1 MTITIFKNL
10 ERARFLKV
18 FKVLYCIKRN
28 MKLRYELV
36 SNGIYDVYVISD
48 DEYIG
53 PSIARGH
60 EWDGFMRRD
69 VRMLHKPGTDII
81 DIGANIGY
89 NTLLFSDYG
98 PVISFEP
105 LYYELVELNVKNN
118 ILRYPVQVIP
128 CALSDEKS
136 ITKIHIPSHGCQ
148 SNVLINYGGTSFH
161 HQDEMRGEGVDVH
174 CERLDDIYTGVP
186 SFIKIDVE
194 DHELQVLKG
203 ASETIK
209 KHKPAIL
216 IEIHNFSEDSE
227 THQYLKSL
235 GYGDPEERPEA
246 VFVYKTFT

>member
-1 MTITIFKNL
+1 MQK
-10 ERARFLKV
+10 KV
-18 FKVLYCIKRN
+18 NKVLHCIKRN
-28 MKLRYELV
+28 IQLSYNLV
-36 SNGIYDVYVISD
+36 NNGVYNVYVISD

-53 PSIARGH
+53 PTIAQGH
-60 EWDGFMRRD
+60 EWDRFMRRD

-98 PVISFEP
+98 PVLSFEP
-105 LYYELVELNVKNN
+105 LYHELVELNVKNN
-118 ILRYPVQVIP
+118 SLRYPVQVIP

-136 ITKIHIPSHGCQ
+136 FTKIHIPSNGCQ

-161 HQDEMRGEGVDVH
+161 HQDDWKGEGVDVK

-194 DHELQVLKG
+194 GHELQVLKG

-209 KHKPAIL
+209 KHKPTIL
-216 IEIHNFSEDSE
+216 IEIHNFSEDSDI
-227 THQYLKSL
+227 HQYLKSL
-235 GYGDPEERPEA
+235 GYYDPEERPES
-246 VFVYKTFT
+246 VFVYKRFT

>member
-1 MTITIFKNL
+1 
-10 ERARFLKV
+10 
-18 FKVLYCIKRN
+18 
-28 MKLRYELV
+28 MKISYNRV

-53 PSIARGH
+53 PLIARGH
-60 EWDGFMRRD
+60 EWDRFMRRD

-98 PVISFEP
+98 HVISFEP
-105 LYYELVELNVKNN
+105 LYHELVELNVKNN

-161 HQDEMRGEGVDVH
+161 HQDEIRGEGVDVN

-194 DHELQVLKG
+194 GHELQVLKG

-209 KHKPAIL
+209 KHKPTIL
-216 IEIHNFSEDSE
+216 IEIHNFSEDSDI
-227 THQYLKSL
+227 HQYLKSL

-246 VFVYKTFT
+246 VFVYKTFI

>member
-1 MTITIFKNL
+1 
-10 ERARFLKV
+10 
-18 FKVLYCIKRN
+18 

-36 SNGIYDVYVISD
+36 SNGIYDIYVISD

-98 PVISFEP
+98 PVLSFEP
-105 LYYELVELNVKNN
+105 LYGELVELNVKNN

-136 ITKIHIPSHGCQ
+136 ITKIYIPSRGCQ
-148 SNVLINYGGTSFH
+148 SNVINYGGTSFH

-194 DHELQVLKG
+194 GHELQVLKG

-246 VFVYKTFT
+246 IFVYKTFI